1 MIPTLPTAMDAAMRS
16 LRPGGCLYVV
26 DFGGQTTLPGWLAG
40 TLRWWLA
47 GYHVYHQPELLAN
60 LQSL

>member
-1 MIPTLPTAMDAAMRS
+1 MDAAMRS